1 MGAFSTHDLLNEKYA
16 ATLLIAGDVAFR
28 PPLTCQTKQPKT
40 LQDTPFS
47 PHLRDSHER
56 VEWESWEG
64 AHEDDGM
71 AVERH
76 DGGGGEDTRYSHVR
90 HPQPALTNPRRQYE
104 RLGIFV
110 AQSGQGCGS
119 RKDGDNKAE
128 DCGGVTSCCQSR
140 ASWSQ
145 PPSSPPH
152 ISPSPDLPQP
162 QPRQSSPRPAAL
174 RSVWRSRRWRRECRQ
189 PRRRRGPS
197 GVR

>member
-64 AHEDDGM
+64 AHEDDGV

-90 HPQPALTNPRRQYE
+90 HPQPVLTNPRRQYE

-128 DCGGVTSCCQSR
+128 IAGVLPAVVKAGRHGLNHPRLHRISLR
-140 ASWSQ
+140 R
-145 PPSSPPH
+145 P
-152 ISPSPDLPQP
+152 ISPSHN
-162 QPRQSSPRPAAL
+162 PA
-174 RSVWRSRRWRRECRQ
+174 RV
-189 PRRRRGPS
+189 RRGQQL
-197 GVR
+197 